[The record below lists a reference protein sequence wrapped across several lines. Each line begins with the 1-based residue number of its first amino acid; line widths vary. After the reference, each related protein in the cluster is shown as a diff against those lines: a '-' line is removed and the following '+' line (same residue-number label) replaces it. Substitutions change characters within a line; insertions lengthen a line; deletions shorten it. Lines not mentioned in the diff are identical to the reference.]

1 MQKVNIIGAGL
12 AGSEAAFQLANGG
25 FKVTLYEMKPKKF
38 SPAHKSNSFAEL
50 VCSNSFRNH
59 DKYTSPIGLLHDELL
74 KMGSLIM
81 ESALK
86 HKVPAGSALAVD
98 REGFSAYITEKLK
111 THPNITIKNE
121 EISSLKDFKDKT
133 IIASGPLTSENL
145 ANEILAITGEEF
157 FNFFD
162 AMAPIIY
169 KDSIDFES
177 AWMQSRYDKGEE
189 KAYINCPLTKEEYYN
204 FVEELIK
211 ADSLDFKEWEKDAK
225 YFEGCLPVEIM
236 AKRGRETLAF
246 GPMKPIGLQNPKHKE
261 KAYAILQLRQDNA
274 LGTLYNM
281 VGFQTKLPYK
291 EQKRIFTMIPA
302 LKNANFAK
310 LGGIHKN
317 MFINSPHLLNKDLSL
332 KSNPNFIFAGQIT
345 GCEGYIESTS
355 VGFLA
360 SFFLLHPHA
369 PAPNNKTAMGAML
382 EHIVTEKNTE
392 NFQPMNINFGL
403 FEPWENKKISRK
415 EKRLNICKRAID
427 EFEKWKAK
435 LQTS

>member
-12 AGSEAAFQLANGG
+12 AGSEAAFQLASGG
-25 FKVTLYEMKPKKF
+25 FKVTLYEMKPKNF
-38 SPAHKSNSFAEL
+38 SPAHKSSSFAEL

-59 DKYTSPIGLLHDELL
+59 DKYSSPIGLLHDELL
-74 KMGSLIM
+74 QMNSLIM

-86 HKVPAGSALAVD
+86 HQVPAGSALAVD
-98 REGFSAYITEKLK
+98 REGFSGYITTKLK
-111 THPNITIKNE
+111 NHPNITIKNE
-121 EISSLKDFKDKT
+121 EVSSLKGFKDKT
-133 IIASGPLTSENL
+133 IIASGPLTSSAL
-145 ANEILAITGEEF
+145 AQEILTLTGEDF

-162 AMAPIIY
+162 AIAPIVY

-177 AWMQSRYDKGEE
+177 AWLQSRYDKGNE

-211 ADSLDFKEWEKDAK
+211 ADSIEFKEWEKEAK

-236 AKRGRETLAF
+236 AKRGKETLAF
-246 GPMKPIGLQNPKHKE
+246 GPMKPVGLQNPKHTE
-261 KAYAILQLRQDNA
+261 KPYAILQLRQDNA

-281 VGFQTKLPYK
+281 VGFQTKLSYK

-310 LGGIHKN
+310 FGGIHKN
-317 MFINSPHLLNKDLSL
+317 MFINSPRLLNNNLSL
-332 KSNPNFIFAGQIT
+332 KTNPNFIFAGQIT
-345 GCEGYIESTS
+345 GCEGYIESTAI
-355 VGFLA
+355 GFLA
-360 SFFLLHPHA
+360 SFFLLYPNL
-369 PAPNNKTAMGAML
+369 PIPNNKTAMGAML
-382 EHIVTEKNTE
+382 EHIVSEKNTE
-392 NFQPMNINFGL
+392 DFQPMNVNFGL

-415 EKRLNICKRAID
+415 EKRQNICKRAID
-427 EFEKWKAK
+427 EFAEWRTK